1 MSVDEAQLRSIA
13 GTARLLVALDFD
25 GTLAPLADEPMSSRM
40 APQAAAAVSA
50 LVRAPDTTVAF
61 VSGRTLRD
69 LRIIAEHDDAST
81 IRLAGSHGAER
92 WTPGTGA
99 ERGPDDPAAEA
110 LRDRLRA
117 AAEAA
122 VADIDGAW
130 IEPKE
135 FGFGLHTR
143 LVADR
148 AEAATARA
156 RVDGLVAGA
165 AAHWRRRTGHDIVE
179 YAFREE
185 GKDAAVAHLRR
196 EVGATAVLF
205 AGDDVTDEDAM
216 RALQDGDLGIRVG
229 AGESVAAAR
238 AADIA
243 ELADALQRLA
253 VLRAVA
259 RE

>member
-1 MSVDEAQLRSIA
+1 MTVDEALLRDIA
-13 GTARLLVALDFD
+13 LTPRLLVALDFD
-25 GTLAPLADEPMSSRM
+25 GTLAPLADEPMSARM
-40 APQAAAAVSA
+40 APAAAAAVSA
-50 LVRAPDTTVAF
+50 LLRAPETTVAF

-69 LRIIAEHDDAST
+69 LRIIAEHDDASA

-92 WTPGTGA
+92 WAPGAGA
-99 ERGPDDPAAEA
+99 DRGADDPAAEA

-117 AAEAA
+117 EAEAA
-122 VADIDGAW
+122 VADIEGAW

-143 LVADR
+143 LVPDR
-148 AEAATARA
+148 AQAARA
-156 RVDGLVAGA
+156 QADVDAIIADA
-165 AAHWRRRTGHDIVE
+165 APRWRRRTGHDIVE

-185 GKDAAVAHLRR
+185 GKDAAVAHLRDAL
-196 EVGATAVLF
+196 GATAVLF
-205 AGDDVTDEDAM
+205 AGDDVTDEDAI
-216 RALQDGDLGIRVG
+216 RSLRDGDLGIRVG
-229 AGESVAAAR
+229 AGESAAAGR

-253 VLRAVA
+253 VLRTAP